1 MLRIGTTFLAR
12 GLLTAI
18 GAAAGLA
25 LWALVRHQ
33 ALMDLHP
40 QGYLF
45 SAALAAVFF
54 GGTLVLK
61 GPLPLWRAM
70 LAALVLG
77 LVVAGLLTW
86 ASLRFLHLPEFLAS
100 PERMAA
106 ALILATLPLPYAV
119 AQARGNWLDYPT
131 LFTQT
136 WTLAMR
142 VFGAWLF
149 VALIWLVVWLSDTLL
164 TLVKVMVLSQALET
178 PGVPWAL
185 TGAILGLG
193 LAVGNEFS
201 DLVSP
206 DLALRLLRL
215 LVVPVLAVSVLFLLA
230 LPVHGLSTI
239 YGGVSSTQTLLA
251 MAVAAILLV
260 SSAVGESDALTVR
273 GKVMPRATQGLA
285 LVLPVLAALGAWGVA
300 LRVAQYGWT
309 PPRIA
314 SALVAAAALS
324 YGVIYAQAVLRG
336 VGWAA
341 RIRRGNGTM
350 ALVVLAG
357 VALTFTPALDA
368 QRISATSQIVR
379 YTGGALGVADLDLQA
394 MQDDWGLA
402 GAAALA
408 QLTALS
414 AQPGQEALKARL
426 AAAAAAD
433 ATEEASLASLR
444 ATLKAR
450 LPLVPPKPGTD
461 ALHLRDTLLYRAPPH
476 ELRLWLDACARS
488 LPDGR
493 PGCALVFGAYLPDR
507 GGAQAILLYRA
518 PTGALRSDAAALDPE
533 LGFQRL
539 DTSELLPPGAAPQ
552 AADRLIAAALD
563 GALDVA
569 PARLNALSFGGDQI
583 VIRPAP

>member
-33 ALMDLHP
+33 ALMDVHP

-45 SAALAAVFF
+45 ATTLAAVFF

-61 GPLPLWRAM
+61 GPLPLWRAA
-70 LAALVLG
+70 LASALLG
-77 LVVAGLLTW
+77 LVVGALLAW
-86 ASLRFLHLPEFLAS
+86 ASLRFARLPEFLTG

-106 ALILATLPLPYAV
+106 ALLLVTLPLPFAV
-119 AQARGNWLDYPT
+119 AQARGHWMHYPT
-131 LFTQT
+131 LFTQA
-136 WTLAMR
+136 WSLAMR

-164 TLVKVMVLSQALET
+164 TQVKVMFLAHALAT

-193 LAVGNEFS
+193 LAVGNELS

-215 LVVPVLAVSVLFLLA
+215 LVPPVLAVSVLFLLA
-230 LPVHGLSTI
+230 LPLHGLSTF
-239 YGGVSSTQTLLA
+239 YGGISSTQTLLA
-251 MAVAAILLV
+251 MALAAVVLV
-260 SSAVGESDALTVR
+260 TTAVGESDVQAVR
-273 GKVMPRATQGLA
+273 APVMVRATQGLA
-285 LVLPVLAALGAWGVA
+285 LVLPLLAALGAAGVA

-314 SALVAAAALS
+314 SALVAAAVLS

-336 VGWAA
+336 AGWAA

-357 VALTFTPALDA
+357 AALTFTPALDA
-368 QRISATSQIVR
+368 QRISATSQMVR
-379 YTGGALGVADLDLQA
+379 YTDGALGVADLDLQA
-394 MQDDWGLA
+394 MHDDWGIA

-414 AQPGQEALKARL
+414 AKPGQEALKARL
-426 AAAAAAD
+426 AAAAAGD
-433 ATEEASLASLR
+433 AVGEATLAGLR
-444 ATLKAR
+444 STLKAR
-450 LPLVPPKPGTD
+450 LPLVPPKPGAD
-461 ALHLRDTLLYRAPPH
+461 ALHLRDTLLYRATGG
-476 ELRLWLDACARS
+476 ELRLWLDACGRT

-493 PGCALVFGAYLPDR
+493 PGCALVFGAFLPDQ

-518 PTGALRSDAAALDPE
+518 PTGALRSDAAILDPL

-539 DTSELLPPGAAPQ
+539 DTAELLPPGAAPRD
-552 AADRLIAAALD
+552 AAGLIAAALD
-563 GALDVA
+563 GGLQVA

-583 VIRPAP
+583 VIRPWP